1 MEFRRPQFHTSVDA
15 AREQVLLVCR
25 EVEIRHDLGMSH
37 QETVDD
43 MGRIGAVPEVQKA
56 VFCGA
61 GDLVGSSE

>member
-1 MEFRRPQFHTSVDA
+1 MEFCRPQFHTSVDA

-25 EVEIRHDLGMSH
+25 EVEIRDDLGVSH
-37 QETVDD
+37 QEAVSD
-43 MGRIGAVPEVQKA
+43 MSRVCAVPEVQEA